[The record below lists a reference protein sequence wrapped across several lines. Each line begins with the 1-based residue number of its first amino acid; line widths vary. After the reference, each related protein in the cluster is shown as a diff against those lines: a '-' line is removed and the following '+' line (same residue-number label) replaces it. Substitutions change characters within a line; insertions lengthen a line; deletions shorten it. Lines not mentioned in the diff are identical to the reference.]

1 MPTPFESAQL
11 NLQLFDLRRDP
22 VLREARAWF
31 LADFNPETMAE
42 LVAIVSGERNPSF
55 RMVLGYWDMAASL
68 VTTDAI
74 DADAFRWAHNEIFG
88 TFSKIEPFLQELR
101 SATGETEFC
110 KHIEAVVMS
119 APDAAAI
126 LARRPRRYSCR
137 SCHAAFSNGNRIRL
151 IMWVIRRSRE
161 DQALSSGAS
170 GHGRV
175 CDSFRLR
182 AISRARRSRVGRHG
196 RSVLR
201 HRLCHDRAA
210 PHVEPGACGVLVES
224 IHGDWCLKRRPAES
238 SSTCA

>member
-126 LARRPRRYSCR
+126 LARRR
-137 SCHAAFSNGNRIRL
+137 AAIRAAAA
-151 IMWVIRRSRE
+151 MRRS
-161 DQALSSGAS
+161 ATATP
-170 GHGRV
+170 HPPYH
-175 CDSFRLR
+175 
-182 AISRARRSRVGRHG
+182 VGDPK
-196 RSVLR
+196 V
-201 HRLCHDRAA
+201 
-210 PHVEPGACGVLVES
+210 
-224 IHGDWCLKRRPAES
+224 
-238 SSTCA
+238 T